1 MFSEG
6 FPGNTWNRRK
16 RRKRRG
22 GLGISFPNLCFL
34 RFLLFEFLVGL
45 RAELALRSLRW
56 IIRFGSGSA
65 HESGRLAL
73 IPDGDFPTLI
83 RVTCNR
89 VYASLFLEQRWGIKK
104 VKRENQP
111 SPAPSSNEFT
121 MISRPVLR
129 QLPTHRC
136 QGGTLH
142 PSRGPFS
149 ADNALTGISRDR
161 TNIHRRNLSAA
172 ADAQSS
178 RHGVFVPLCLTN
190 PQKQAAAHPQ
200 SRGCL
205 LGQSTLALSIRS
217 GNYRNNPQTRPR

>member
-1 MFSEG
+1 M
-6 FPGNTWNRRK
+6 
-16 RRKRRG
+16 
-22 GLGISFPNLCFL
+22 GISRPSLGFL
-34 RFLLFEFLVGL
+34 ATGSMHRFFWSNDG
-45 RAELALRSLRW
+45 ASKRSSVR
-56 IIRFGSGSA
+56 IRQA
-65 HESGRLAL
+65 
-73 IPDGDFPTLI
+73 
-83 RVTCNR
+83 
-89 VYASLFLEQRWGIKK
+89 
-104 VKRENQP
+104 
-111 SPAPSSNEFT
+111 PAPSSNEFT

-190 PQKQAAAHPQ
+190 PEKQAAAHPQ